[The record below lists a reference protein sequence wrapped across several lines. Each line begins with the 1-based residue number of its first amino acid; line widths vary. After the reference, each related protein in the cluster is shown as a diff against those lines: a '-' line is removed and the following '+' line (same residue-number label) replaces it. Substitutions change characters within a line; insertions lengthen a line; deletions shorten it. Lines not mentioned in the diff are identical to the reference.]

1 MDRSYARNRQQEID
15 SERCGGLNEF
25 SETRFWPAGYLP
37 CGDFNAMH
45 FARICD
51 DSERVVD
58 RIVEEETVGGASILD
73 DEDYV
78 SVSSGFL

>member
-1 MDRSYARNRQQEID
+1 
-15 SERCGGLNEF
+15 
-25 SETRFWPAGYLP
+25 
-37 CGDFNAMH
+37 MH